1 LRGILS
7 NSTKIL
13 GVQVKNSL
21 TTRYIGRTPIAL
33 FRRLKTPF
41 RLAKKARKLPA
52 WHRFRFARDW
62 ISFRLRKGPDRQP
75 AFAPR
80 GESSMFAKI
89 GMAVAAALIITGA
102 ASADPIEGNWKTKD
116 GDTAAISACGGSF
129 CIKLT
134 TGKYAGKSIGTMS
147 TSGTNSYSGSIT
159 KPSNGK
165 TYSGSAKL
173 SGSSLKLSGCVLAI
187 LCESQTWKKL

>member
-1 LRGILS
+1 
-7 NSTKIL
+7 
-13 GVQVKNSL
+13 
-21 TTRYIGRTPIAL
+21 
-33 FRRLKTPF
+33 
-41 RLAKKARKLPA
+41 
-52 WHRFRFARDW
+52 
-62 ISFRLRKGPDRQP
+62 
-75 AFAPR
+75 
-80 GESSMFAKI
+80 MFAKI

-147 TSGTNSYSGSIT
+147 TSGANSYSGSIT